1 LQLVA
6 ERCKAY
12 ESGPITYHDITE
24 SFQSVDAFWAD
35 LFPVE
40 RHRLVRL
47 LVEKVE
53 IRETGIDMI
62 LKTGG
67 INSLVTE
74 LAGLACQVNERRPRQ

>member
-1 LQLVA
+1 M
-6 ERCKAY
+6 
-12 ESGPITYHDITE
+12 
-24 SFQSVDAFWAD
+24 DAFWDD

-53 IRETGIDMI
+53 LRETGIDMI

-67 INSLVTE
+67 LSSLVTE
-74 LAGLACQVNERRPRQ
+74 LAGLACQMNERRPACP